1 LSEAELNR
9 PLAREHS
16 KNFEVPAVATKETAF
31 EKGRGINHIEV
42 RLGYA
47 NVHVSGLS
55 SPVVTERMKV
65 LKAVADAGVSLDFLK
80 LPQDGLS
87 FVVNSEETGRVEE
100 ALKALGVHFD
110 LHADRAILLAH
121 AVNMRDEEGLIARI
135 VSEAIASGA
144 EIDHLGDMHD
154 RVLIVTDTAGAEMIT
169 HRIRTNLMEA
179 LA

>member
-1 LSEAELNR
+1 MSDGELNR

-16 KNFEVPAVATKETAF
+16 AGFEIPALSNETAF

-42 RLGYA
+42 RTGYA
-47 NVHVSGLS
+47 NVHVFGLGL
-55 SPVVTERMKV
+55 PVVEERMKV
-65 LKAVADAGVSLDFLK
+65 LQAVADAEVSIDFLK

-87 FVVNSEETGRVEE
+87 FVISSRESEKIADCLTRLRVQYE
-100 ALKALGVHFD
+100 
-110 LHADRAILLAH
+110 LHSDRAILLAH

-154 RVLIVTDTAGAEMIT
+154 RVLIVTDTSGAQKISDQ
-169 HRIRTNLMEA
+169 IRQNLMEA
-179 LA
+179 KA